1 MCHGGPGPGT
11 FERLDSLQLFRAF
24 VAWHW
29 MRWIPPPARAMAVSA
44 QIIDPV
50 IAKRFIL
57 ILLMG

>member
-1 MCHGGPGPGT
+1 
-11 FERLDSLQLFRAF
+11 
-24 VAWHW
+24 